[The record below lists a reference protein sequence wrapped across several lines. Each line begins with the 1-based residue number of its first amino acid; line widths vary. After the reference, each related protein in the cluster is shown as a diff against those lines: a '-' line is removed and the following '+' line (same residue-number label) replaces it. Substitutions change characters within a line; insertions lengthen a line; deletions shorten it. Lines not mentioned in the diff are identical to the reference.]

1 MDGRSV
7 QPRVPGWLLS
17 LAAAYGVVAMINDF
31 HYLLTGV
38 DLKVWLRENVIIPVT
53 EGLKNMDLYSLSGGI
68 TNPYPPHS
76 SQYHQFNRTNYY
88 WVVQ

>member
-1 MDGRSV
+1 MMKRSMLA
-7 QPRVPGWLLS
+7 LL
-17 LAAAYGVVAMINDF
+17 LVAS
-31 HYLLTGV
+31 
-38 DLKVWLRENVIIPVT
+38 